1 MIKEYIF
8 KNKKSLIISL
18 IASWFA
24 ICFFSIASLDLS
36 NITRLMLDGEFIES
50 TYYIGISISFF
61 LIYLLCMYISQKYA
75 NDFTINISDDIRVD
89 YMKSLYKMK
98 TSKYKFDTSYYINII
113 DKDVDQFRLN
123 YLLNL
128 VYSCMYLGQVL
139 IFLFFW

>member
-1 MIKEYIF
+1 
-8 KNKKSLIISL
+8 
-18 IASWFA
+18 
-24 ICFFSIASLDLS
+24 
-36 NITRLMLDGEFIES
+36 
-50 TYYIGISISFF
+50 
-61 LIYLLCMYISQKYA
+61 MYISQKYA

-89 YMKSLYKMK
+89 YYMKSLYKME